1 MKITRHAFAKPALRG
16 NRAICGGE
24 LAGHYYFCDF
34 HCCDSGALAALIV
47 LGEIAHAKQ
56 DGFTFS
62 EMMKPVS
69 SVYANSGELNF
80 RVENKDAAI
89 KGMLEAAR
97 RHFPEEISRSEI
109 DGIRVEYDQGWFNIR
124 KSNTEAY
131 LRLIVECRDK
141 ETLSDWVS
149 VLKEAV
155 SNPKV

>member
-24 LAGHYYFCDF
+24 LAGHYYFRDF

-47 LGEIAHAKQ
+47 PGEIAHAKQ

-62 EMMKPVS
+62 EMMKLVS

>member
-1 MKITRHAFAKPALRG
+1 
-16 NRAICGGE
+16 
-24 LAGHYYFCDF
+24 
-34 HCCDSGALAALIV
+34 
-47 LGEIAHAKQ
+47 
-56 DGFTFS
+56 
-62 EMMKPVS
+62 MMKPVS